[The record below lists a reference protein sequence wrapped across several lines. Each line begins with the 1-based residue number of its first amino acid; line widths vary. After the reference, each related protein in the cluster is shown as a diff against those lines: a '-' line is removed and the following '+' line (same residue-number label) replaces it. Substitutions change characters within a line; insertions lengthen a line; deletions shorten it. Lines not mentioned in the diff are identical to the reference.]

1 MTELA
6 RLDGYLKKEKNPHS
20 NDCQFSTLFLSV
32 VASQHWLSKGSFL
45 SSVCEKTL
53 TQSCSM
59 SGIDTFKIKKKKRK
73 EKRGGWLVIVQV
85 QKCFSASWKLGTIQC
100 LKYLQ
105 NLNDDAKM
113 ICQKCI
119 PLKDMY
125 FKKIIKLR
133 FKAVKKQKKQKTKI
147 PAV

>member
-6 RLDGYLKKEKNPHS
+6 QLDGYLKKEKKNPHS

-59 SGIDTFKIKKKKRK
+59 SGIDTFKILKKGKKS
-73 EKRGGWLVIVQV
+73 GADGW
-85 QKCFSASWKLGTIQC
+85 
-100 LKYLQ
+100 
-105 NLNDDAKM
+105 
-113 ICQKCI
+113 
-119 PLKDMY
+119 
-125 FKKIIKLR
+125 
-133 FKAVKKQKKQKTKI
+133 
-147 PAV
+147 

>member
-59 SGIDTFKIKKKKRK
+59 SGIDTFKIKKKKERK
-73 EKRGGWLVIVQV
+73 AGRMVGDCASSKMFQRIMKTRYNSVFKIFTKSKR
-85 QKCFSASWKLGTIQC
+85 
-100 LKYLQ
+100 
-105 NLNDDAKM
+105 
-113 ICQKCI
+113 
-119 PLKDMY
+119 
-125 FKKIIKLR
+125 
-133 FKAVKKQKKQKTKI
+133 
-147 PAV
+147 